1 LVFLPIGWTM
11 TPYSCPPSVMK
22 RGSLEVPLLGIDS
35 VSSIKASTRDAKEI
49 VQERKKEK
57 YVM

>member
-1 LVFLPIGWTM
+1 M